1 MMTRFTAS
9 ILAIGASA
17 LIAGAVP
24 LPASAQTTPA
34 APSTA
39 HSQGVSP
46 GQRAEQR
53 LAQMHR
59 DIGITPAQEGVWD
72 QFAKAS
78 VDNANKLDAAFRD
91 RAAQVGSM
99 NAVQSMDSFVKID
112 LQRAQDMQAMEQ
124 QFQQLYAAL
133 SPEQQ
138 QKVDAVFRDN
148 AQRAATHRTTKR

>member
-1 MMTRFTAS
+1 
-9 ILAIGASA
+9 
-17 LIAGAVP
+17 
-24 LPASAQTTPA
+24 
-34 APSTA
+34 
-39 HSQGVSP
+39 
-46 GQRAEQR
+46 

>member
-17 LIAGAVP
+17 LIAGAAP
-24 LPASAQTTPA
+24 PSAFAQTTRA
-34 APSTA
+34 APSSA

-78 VDNANKLDAAFRD
+78 IDNANKLDAAFRD

-148 AQRAATHRTTKR
+148 AERAAAHRTTKR